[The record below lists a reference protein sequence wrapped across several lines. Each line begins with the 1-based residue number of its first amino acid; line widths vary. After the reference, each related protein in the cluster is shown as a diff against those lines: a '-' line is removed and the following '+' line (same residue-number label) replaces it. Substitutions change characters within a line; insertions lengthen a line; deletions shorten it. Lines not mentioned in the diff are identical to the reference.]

1 VTGRGRDTIS
11 ESVRATLYAAA
22 GASEVEAFEVP
33 DDRWAQIPALGLV
46 SPADRRRLPAGAV
59 DAFPMSEQQAVMA
72 TRMLMAAALRDR
84 GAIGVP
90 AYHNVATS
98 RLTVP
103 RVEPAA
109 FEAAGLGL
117 VREHEMFRSLLDLD
131 RYSRPMQIVLSHVDR
146 PLVKVCDLRGLH
158 EREQQQRLAEFADAE
173 NTRTIDLNDPPL
185 VTITV
190 HLLSET
196 AITLTLT
203 EPHAIADGWSTH
215 LNLVE
220 FLERY
225 VAELTG
231 RPPEQ
236 SASSASNASSRFRLR
251 EHSAQQLFQSLTLAD
266 SQWWSRYLDGL
277 ETQSSAETTR
287 DRHTWQDSVEIA
299 GQENRILSRLA
310 ASSSCGL
317 KSVLLAIHLE
327 AQARLVG
334 RRSILTGVPVNTR
347 LAVPNGVDARGMFL
361 NVAPLRIDVAAPGK
375 EAVARAH
382 RELMKVTMRGR
393 TPLAQLARTVGRAVV
408 PASLFGFNSFH
419 SIAGAALRLGLDT
432 LEAVEDWSH
441 TDFPFEASFNRSEE
455 IGEQIRILLYSEGSS
470 HTRADATAAY
480 RDAVQ
485 RFAQLD
491 W

>member
-1 VTGRGRDTIS
+1 VNGRGRDTIS
-11 ESVRATLYAAA
+11 ESVRATLYATAE
-22 GASEVEAFEVP
+22 ASEAFEVP
-33 DDRWAQIPALGLV
+33 DDRWARIPALGLV
-46 SPADRRRLPAGAV
+46 SPADRRRLPASAV
-59 DAFPMSEQQAVMA
+59 DAFPMSEQQAAMA

-84 GAIGVP
+84 GSVGVP

-131 RYSRPMQIVLSHVDR
+131 RYSRPMQIVLDHVDR
-146 PLVKVCDLRGLH
+146 PLVTVCDLRGLPDG
-158 EREQQQRLAEFADAE
+158 EQQHRLAEFADAE
-173 NTRTIDLNDPPL
+173 NTRTIDLTDPPL

-190 HLLSET
+190 HILSET

-220 FLERY
+220 FLDRY

-231 RPPEQ
+231 RPPERP
-236 SASSASNASSRFRLR
+236 ASSAANGSPRFRLR
-251 EHSAQQLFQSLTLAD
+251 EHSAQQLFQSLTVAD
-266 SQWWSRYLDGL
+266 SQWWSHYLSGL
-277 ETQSSAETTR
+277 EPRSSAKSTR
-287 DRHTWQDSVEIA
+287 DCHTWQDSVEIA
-299 GQENRILSRLA
+299 GQENRMLSRLA
-310 ASSSCGL
+310 ASSSGL
-317 KSVLLAIHLE
+317 KAVLLAIHLE
-327 AQARLVG
+327 ALARLVG
-334 RRSILTGVPVNTR
+334 ERSILTGVPVNTR

-361 NVAPLRIDVAAPGK
+361 NVAPLRIDVPAPGR

-382 RELMKVTMRGR
+382 QELMQVTMHGR

-419 SIAGAALRLGLDT
+419 SIAGVAQRLDLDT
-432 LEAVEDWSH
+432 LEAFEDWSH

-455 IGEQIRILLYSEGSS
+455 VGEHIRVLLYSEGSP

-480 RDAVQ
+480 RDAVA
-485 RFAQLD
+485 RYARL
-491 W
+491 

>member
-1 VTGRGRDTIS
+1 MTGRGRDTIS
-11 ESVRATLYAAA
+11 ESVRATLYATA
-22 GASEVEAFEVP
+22 GASEAFEVP
-33 DDRWAQIPALGLV
+33 DDRWARIPALGLV
-46 SPADRRRLPAGAV
+46 SPADRRRLPASAV
-59 DAFPMSEQQAVMA
+59 DAFPMSEQQAAMA

-84 GAIGVP
+84 GAVGIP

-103 RVEPAA
+103 RVAPAA
-109 FEAAGLGL
+109 FDAAGLGL

-131 RYSRPMQIVLSHVDR
+131 RYSRPMQIVLDHVDR
-146 PLVKVCDLRGLH
+146 PLVTVCDLRGLPDG
-158 EREQQQRLAEFADAE
+158 EQQHRLAEFADAE
-173 NTRTIDLNDPPL
+173 NTRTIDLKDPPL

-220 FLERY
+220 FLDRY

-236 SASSASNASSRFRLR
+236 PASSAANGSPRFRLR
-251 EHSAQQLFQSLTLAD
+251 EHSAQQLFQSLTVAD

-277 ETQSSAETTR
+277 ETRSSAESTR
-287 DRHTWQDSVEIA
+287 GCHTWQDSVEIA
-299 GQENRILSRLA
+299 GQENRMLSRLA
-310 ASSSCGL
+310 ASSSGL

-327 AQARLVG
+327 ALARLIG
-334 RRSILTGVPVNTR
+334 ERSILTGVPVNTR

-361 NVAPLRIDVAAPGK
+361 NVAPLRIDVTAPGK

-382 RELMKVTMRGR
+382 QELMKVTMRGR

-419 SIAGAALRLGLDT
+419 SIAGVAQRLDLDT
-432 LEAVEDWSH
+432 LEAFEDWSH

-455 IGEQIRILLYSEGSS
+455 VGEQIRVLLYSEGSS

-480 RDAVQ
+480 RDAVA

>member
-1 VTGRGRDTIS
+1 MNGRGRDTIS
-11 ESVRATLYAAA
+11 ESVRATLYATAE
-22 GASEVEAFEVP
+22 ASEAFEVP
-33 DDRWAQIPALGLV
+33 DDRWARIPALGLV
-46 SPADRRRLPAGAV
+46 SPADRRRLPASAV
-59 DAFPMSEQQAVMA
+59 DAFPMSEQQAAMA

-84 GAIGVP
+84 GAVGVP

-117 VREHEMFRSLLDLD
+117 VRQHEMFRSLLDLD
-131 RYSRPMQIVLSHVDR
+131 RYSRPMQIVLDHVDR
-146 PLVKVCDLRGLH
+146 PLVTVCDLRGLPDG
-158 EREQQQRLAEFADAE
+158 EQQHRLAEFADAE
-173 NTRTIDLNDPPL
+173 NTRTIDLTDPPL

-190 HLLSET
+190 HILSET

-220 FLERY
+220 FLDRY

-231 RPPEQ
+231 RPPERP
-236 SASSASNASSRFRLR
+236 ASSAANGSPRFRLR
-251 EHSAQQLFQSLTLAD
+251 EHSAQQLFQSLTVAD
-266 SQWWSRYLDGL
+266 SQWWSRYLSGL
-277 ETQSSAETTR
+277 EPRSSAKSTR
-287 DRHTWQDSVEIA
+287 DCHTWQDSVEIA
-299 GQENRILSRLA
+299 GQENRMLSRLA
-310 ASSSCGL
+310 ASSSGL
-317 KSVLLAIHLE
+317 KAVLLAIHLE
-327 AQARLVG
+327 ALARLVG
-334 RRSILTGVPVNTR
+334 ERSILTGVPVNTR

-361 NVAPLRIDVAAPGK
+361 NVAPLRIDVPAPGRQ
-375 EAVARAH
+375 AVARAH
-382 RELMKVTMRGR
+382 QELMQVTMRGR

-419 SIAGAALRLGLDT
+419 SIAGVAQRLDLDT
-432 LEAVEDWSH
+432 LEAFEDWSH

-455 IGEQIRILLYSEGSS
+455 VGEHIRVLLYSEGSP

-480 RDAVQ
+480 RDAVA
-485 RFAQLD
+485 RFARLEG
-491 W
+491 

>member
-1 VTGRGRDTIS
+1 MNGRGRDTTS
-11 ESVRATLYAAA
+11 ESVRATLYATAE
-22 GASEVEAFEVP
+22 ASEAFEVP
-33 DDRWAQIPALGLV
+33 DDRWARIPALGLV
-46 SPADRRRLPAGAV
+46 SPEDRRRLPVNAV
-59 DAFPMSEQQAVMA
+59 DAFPMSEQQAAMA

-84 GAIGVP
+84 GALGVP

-117 VREHEMFRSLLDLD
+117 VREHEMFRSMLDLD
-131 RYSRPMQIVLSHVDR
+131 HYSRPMQIVLEHVDR
-146 PLVKVCDLRGLH
+146 PLVTVRDLRGLPDA
-158 EREQQQRLAEFADAE
+158 EQQHRLAEFADAE
-173 NTRTIDLNDPPL
+173 NTRTIDLTDPPL

-220 FLERY
+220 FLDRY

-231 RPPEQ
+231 RPPERP
-236 SASSASNASSRFRLR
+236 ASSDADGSPRFRLR
-251 EHSAQQLFQSLTLAD
+251 EHSAQQLFQSLTVAD
-266 SQWWSRYLDGL
+266 AQWWSRYLSGL
-277 ETQSSAETTR
+277 EPRSSAGSTR
-287 DRHTWQDSVEIA
+287 DSHTWHDSVEIA
-299 GQENRILSRLA
+299 GQENRMLSRLA
-310 ASSSCGL
+310 ASSSGL
-317 KSVLLAIHLE
+317 KAVLLAIHLE
-327 AQARLVG
+327 ALARLG
-334 RRSILTGVPVNTR
+334 GERSILTGIPVNTR

-361 NVAPLRIDVAAPGK
+361 NVVPLRIDVPAPGR

-382 RELMKVTMRGR
+382 RELMQVTMRGR

-408 PASLFGFNSFH
+408 PTSLFGFNSFH
-419 SIAGAALRLGLDT
+419 SIAGVAQRLGLDT
-432 LEAVEDWSH
+432 LEAFDDWSH

-455 IGEQIRILLYSEGSS
+455 VGEHIRVLLYSEGSP

-480 RDAVQ
+480 RDAVA
-485 RFAQLD
+485 RFARLEG
-491 W
+491 

>member
-1 VTGRGRDTIS
+1 
-11 ESVRATLYAAA
+11 
-22 GASEVEAFEVP
+22 
-33 DDRWAQIPALGLV
+33 
-46 SPADRRRLPAGAV
+46 
-59 DAFPMSEQQAVMA
+59 
-72 TRMLMAAALRDR
+72 
-84 GAIGVP
+84 
-90 AYHNVATS
+90 
-98 RLTVP
+98 
-103 RVEPAA
+103 
-109 FEAAGLGL
+109 
-117 VREHEMFRSLLDLD
+117 
-131 RYSRPMQIVLSHVDR
+131 MQIVLSHVDR
-146 PLVKVCDLRGLH
+146 PLVTMCDLRGLPDG
-158 EREQQQRLAEFADAE
+158 EQQQRLAEFADAE
-173 NTRTIDLNDPPL
+173 NTRTIDLKDPPL

-220 FLERY
+220 FLDRY

-231 RPPEQ
+231 RPPER
-236 SASSASNASSRFRLR
+236 SASSASNGSPRFRLR

-277 ETQSSAETTR
+277 ETRSSAESTR
-287 DRHTWQDSVEIA
+287 DCHTWQDSVEIA
-299 GQENRILSRLA
+299 GQENRMLSRLA
-310 ASSSCGL
+310 ASSSGL

-334 RRSILTGVPVNTR
+334 ERSILTGVPVNTR

-361 NVAPLRIDVAAPGK
+361 NVAPLRIDVTAPGR

-382 RELMKVTMRGR
+382 QELMKVTMRGR
-393 TPLAQLARTVGRAVV
+393 TPLAQLARTVGRAVI

-419 SIAGAALRLGLDT
+419 SIAGVAQRLDLDT

-455 IGEQIRILLYSEGSS
+455 VGERIRILLYSEGSS

-480 RDAVQ
+480 RDAVA

>member
-1 VTGRGRDTIS
+1 MNGRGRDTIS
-11 ESVRATLYAAA
+11 ESVRATLYATAEA
-22 GASEVEAFEVP
+22 GEAFEVP
-33 DDRWAQIPALGLV
+33 DDRWARIPALGLV

-59 DAFPMSEQQAVMA
+59 DAFPMSEQQAAMA

-84 GAIGVP
+84 GAVGVP

-131 RYSRPMQIVLSHVDR
+131 RYSRPMQIVLDHVNR
-146 PLVKVCDLRGLH
+146 PLVTVCDLRGLPDG
-158 EREQQQRLAEFADAE
+158 EQRHRLAEFAAAE
-173 NTRTIDLNDPPL
+173 NTRTIDLTDPPL

-220 FLERY
+220 FLDRY

-231 RPPEQ
+231 RPPERP
-236 SASSASNASSRFRLR
+236 ASSAANGSPRFRLR
-251 EHSAQQLFQSLTLAD
+251 EHSAQQLFQSLTVAD
-266 SQWWSRYLDGL
+266 SQWWSRYLSGL
-277 ETQSSAETTR
+277 EPRSSAKSTR
-287 DRHTWQDSVEIA
+287 DCHTWQDSVEIA
-299 GQENRILSRLA
+299 GQENRMLSRLA
-310 ASSSCGL
+310 ASSSGL
-317 KSVLLAIHLE
+317 KAVLLAIHLE
-327 AQARLVG
+327 ALARLVG
-334 RRSILTGVPVNTR
+334 ERSILTGVPVNTR

-361 NVAPLRIDVAAPGK
+361 NVAPLRIDVPAPGR

-382 RELMKVTMRGR
+382 QELMQVTMRGR

-419 SIAGAALRLGLDT
+419 SIAGVAQRLDLDT
-432 LEAVEDWSH
+432 LEAFEDWSH

-455 IGEQIRILLYSEGSS
+455 VGEHIRVLLYSEGSP

-480 RDAVQ
+480 RDAVA
-485 RFAQLD
+485 RFARLEG
-491 W
+491 